1 MTVVCEDATKADAL
15 STALFVLGSEGALEL
30 WRSLGGFEAVL
41 VTADGRLLLTEGLEE
56 TFVFSGQERGIVLE
70 TVDQG

>member
-1 MTVVCEDATKADAL
+1 MQLT
-15 STALFVLGSEGALEL
+15 GSEIVIECLKEQHRL
-30 WRSLGGFEAVL
+30 KHNPP
-41 VTADGRLLLTEGLEE
+41 LLLTEGLEE

>member
-1 MTVVCEDATKADAL
+1 M
-15 STALFVLGSEGALEL
+15 LGSEGALEL